1 MLQRVSRPV
10 PNTVQLYPL
19 SQRLQDIDNDKL
31 GELHMRLNILLQIP
45 VKRLKQKKGS
55 SKHLIPQTQKDD
67 RYVWATPAMILHFLQ
82 NTIELCTPAPID
94 DAETPGGTS
103 RAAQ

>member
-10 PNTVQLYPL
+10 PNTLQLYPL
-19 SQRLQDIDNDKL
+19 SQRLQDIDSDKL

-45 VKRLKQKKGS
+45 VKRIKQKKGS
-55 SKHLIPQTQKDD
+55 SKHLNTQKDD

-82 NTIELCTPAPID
+82 NTIELCTTAPID

-103 RAAQ
+103 RAPQ